1 MSSKKH
7 PLGEK
12 RNHPGSKLRQGF
24 WMVFRL
30 GVNNW
35 GYIIAL
41 PTDYDEK
48 IGSFNTYE
56 IEQTVSKILRVKP
69 NGKIILKSTVPI
81 GFSNKL
87 KRLFDTKNIIFV
99 PEFLRE
105 GCSIYDNLYPS
116 RIVVGDE
123 TVEGRK
129 IAELFLSI
137 STHSTANIKNVMLVS
152 PTEAEA
158 IKLFSNTFLAL
169 RVAFLMN

>member
-1 MSSKKH
+1 MI
-7 PLGEK
+7 
-12 RNHPGSKLRQGF
+12 Q
-24 WMVFRL
+24 
-30 GVNNW
+30 
-35 GYIIAL
+35 
-41 PTDYDEK
+41 
-48 IGSFNTYE
+48 
-56 IEQTVSKILRVKP
+56 
-69 NGKIILKSTVPI
+69 
-81 GFSNKL
+81 
-87 KRLFDTKNIIFV
+87 KNIIFV